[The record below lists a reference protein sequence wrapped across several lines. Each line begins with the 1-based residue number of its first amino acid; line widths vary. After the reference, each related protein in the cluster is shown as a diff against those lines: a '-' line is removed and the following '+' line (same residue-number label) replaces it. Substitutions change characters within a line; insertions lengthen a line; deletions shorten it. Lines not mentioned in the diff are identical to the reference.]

1 MASILASLP
10 VFQGKKPKVP
20 EWQDIQ
26 LQQEQQKAIS
36 ANQQALPGAS
46 ALARDVN
53 TFNQA
58 ELERMLEQA
67 IPGYQSILGKQRG
80 IIESQL
86 RGEIP
91 EDVQRQIQRQTAF
104 GALQGGFGGSE
115 MGRNLTARD
124 LGLTSL
130 QLTNQAVDSATRWM
144 QNTQAMRMP
153 GQFDVT
159 SMFVT
164 PTQMF
169 QATFQN
175 QMQAFQRDTFAAK
188 IAAAPEPWAAH
199 MGQALDS
206 IADTA
211 LGMLSGMGGGMMG
224 GGGGGGIGGMS
235 TSGGGG
241 MTFQAPQQ
249 STSPISANMNNWNWQ

>member
-1 MASILASLP
+1 MPSLLASLP
-10 VFQGKKPKVP
+10 VFQGKKPKIP
-20 EWQDIQ
+20 EWQDIT
-26 LQQEQQKAIS
+26 LAGEQAKAIN
-36 ANQQALPGAS
+36 ANQSALPETQK
-46 ALARDVN
+46 LAGDVN
-53 TFNQA
+53 RFNQA

-67 IPGYQSILGKQRG
+67 MPGYQNILNKQRG
-80 IIESQL
+80 IIESGL

-91 EDVQRQIQRQTAF
+91 EDVSRQIQRETAF

-130 QLTNQAVDSATRWM
+130 NITNNALDSASRWM
-144 QNTQAMRMP
+144 AQTQSLRMP

-175 QMQAFQRDTFAAK
+175 QQQKFERDTFAAK

-199 MGQALDS
+199 MGAALDS

-211 LGMLSGMGGGMMG
+211 LSMASSMIGGGKPKSSPAG
-224 GGGGGGIGGMS
+224 GN
-235 TSGGGG
+235 SGGGG
-241 MTFQAPQQ
+241 MTLPSNSFDWSNYRA
-249 STSPISANMNNWNWQ
+249 A